1 MGLLKEIFTWWNGQ
15 TIGTRLWTA
24 RKGQLV
30 GEDAQGNKYY
40 RTADN
45 KRRWV
50 IYNGEVEA
58 SRIPPEW
65 HIWLHHTIDEP
76 PTERS
81 DDVKAW
87 EKPHNPNLTGTAS
100 AYHPQ
105 GSLLAGGK
113 RAAATGDYEAWRP
126 DA

>member
-30 GEDAQGNKYY
+30 GDDAQGNKYY

-81 DDVKAW
+81 DAVKAW
-87 EKPHNPNLTGTAS
+87 EKGHRPNLTGTAG
-100 AYHPQ
+100 AYHPK